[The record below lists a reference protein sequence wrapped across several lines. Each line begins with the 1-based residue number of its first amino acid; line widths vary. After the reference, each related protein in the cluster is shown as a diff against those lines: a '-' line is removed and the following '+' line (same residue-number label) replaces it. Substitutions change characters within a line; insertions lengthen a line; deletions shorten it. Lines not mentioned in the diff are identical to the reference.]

1 MKRTRPSEIKALL
14 ADRDILPSRVLGQN
28 FLIDHNIL
36 EIILDSAHLAAEDT
50 VLEIGPGLGVLTE
63 HLVKRA
69 ERVIA
74 IEKDP
79 RLAAYLREAFADRP
93 NLTLIEGDALAQDLP
108 GLLSDEA
115 ISHVVS
121 NLPYSSGTRMLIEMI
136 HADARPLRLVV
147 MLQLDVAERL
157 TAAPGSKAYG
167 LVSILAQ
174 TYYDIVIRKSV
185 SATCFYPPP
194 DVRSALV
201 EFFRLPQARVA
212 LHNQAHWQAL
222 TKWCFSQRRKQMH
235 TILQRAPETVI
246 SQTESVDQALRD
258 IGIAPDQRPES
269 IPVEKWGEL
278 SNRLCSD

>member
-1 MKRTRPSEIKALL
+1 MKRTRPSEIKSLL
-14 ADRDILPSRVLGQN
+14 TERDIHPSRVLGQN
-28 FLIDHNIL
+28 FLIDQNIL
-36 EIILDSAHLAAEDT
+36 EIILDSAHLATDDT

-63 HLVKRA
+63 HLVQRA
-69 ERVIA
+69 HRVIA

-79 RLAAYLREAFADRP
+79 RLAAYLREAFADRL

-108 GLLSDEA
+108 TLLEDEA

-121 NLPYSSGTRMLIEMI
+121 NLPYASGTRMLIEMI

-157 TAAPGSKAYG
+157 TAAPGSKVYG

-174 TYYDIVIRKSV
+174 TYYDILIRKSV

-201 EFFRLPQARVA
+201 EFFRLPQPRVT
-212 LHNQAHWQAL
+212 LGNPEHWQAL

-235 TILQRAPETVI
+235 TILQRAPQAVVGHTG
-246 SQTESVDQALRD
+246 SVAKVLQD

-269 IPVEKWGEL
+269 IAVEMWGEL
-278 SNRLCSD
+278 SNRLCGD